1 MEGPKIKQINKKHLS
16 NKIGFSEHTRSP
28 LEINLR
34 NPMSCSFVE
43 SILSLEEYSVFHRFN
58 HDTIINELFFTL
70 KRGLPDQKHDA

>member
-1 MEGPKIKQINKKHLS
+1 M
-16 NKIGFSEHTRSP
+16 GFSEHIPSP

-58 HDTIINELFFTL
+58 HDTIINGVFFTL
-70 KRGLPDQKHDA
+70 KWGLPDQKHEAWDKGSS